1 MILIVDDNK
10 TIRLSLS
17 VLLKHA
23 GYEAEAVASPDEA
36 LVAART
42 RPDLQLAVIDM
53 NFSDTTSGEEGLELL
68 QRLKVLRPEVPVILI
83 TGWGSIPLAVE
94 GMRLGA
100 FDFITKPW
108 QNRMFLNRVETALQL
123 AGTPTSAPDTEGFNR
138 VDIVGNDPA
147 LDSML
152 RTAARVAASDAP
164 VLILGENGTGK
175 ELVARA
181 IHRNSRRASGPF
193 VMVNLGGI
201 SRSLFESEMF
211 GHVKGAFT
219 GAVADR
225 IGRFEMADKGTIFLD
240 EIGDLDP
247 TSQVKLLRVLQQH
260 TFERLGDSKTRTSDF
275 RIIAAT
281 NADLG
286 AKVAEGTF
294 REDLLYRINLITLHL
309 PPLRKRPAD
318 IEPLARHFIAD
329 YAAQCN
335 RTAPTLSPD
344 AVAFLQSQPFP
355 GNVRQLRN
363 LVERTLLISTSS
375 RLTTEDFRTAIA
387 LGSEQPEGTPG
398 TRETAAAPPVN
409 LEASE
414 KAAIAAALRKVD
426 GNVTHAAALLG
437 ITRQTLYRK
446 IKKHNL

>member
-23 GYEAEAVASPDEA
+23 GYEAEAVATPDEA

-42 RPDLQLAVIDM
+42 RSDLQLAVIDM

-108 QNRMFLNRVETALQL
+108 QNRMFLSRVETALQL

-147 LDSML
+147 LDSVL

-318 IEPLARHFIAD
+318 IEPLARHFIAG

-335 RTAPTLSPD
+335 RTVPTLSPD

-363 LVERTLLISTSS
+363 LVERTLLISTSN

-387 LGSEQPEGTPG
+387 LGSEQPEGTPDAG
-398 TRETAAAPPVN
+398 ETPATAPVN

-437 ITRQTLYRK
+437 ITRQALYRK

>member
-42 RPDLQLAVIDM
+42 RSDLQLAVIDM

-147 LDSML
+147 LDSVL

-318 IEPLARHFIAD
+318 IEPLARHFIAG

-363 LVERTLLISTSS
+363 LVERTLLISTSN
-375 RLTTEDFRTAIA
+375 RLTTEDFRTAIT

-398 TRETAAAPPVN
+398 TSDTTSTPPVN

-437 ITRQTLYRK
+437 ITRQSLYRK

>member
-23 GYEAEAVASPDEA
+23 GYESEAVATPDEA
-36 LVAART
+36 LVASRT
-42 RPDLQLAVIDM
+42 RPELQLAVIDM

-147 LDSML
+147 LDSVL

-286 AKVAEGTF
+286 AKVTEGTF

-318 IEPLARHFIAD
+318 IEPLARHFIAG

-387 LGSEQPEGTPG
+387 LGSEQPEGTPDAG
-398 TRETAAAPPVN
+398 ETPATATVN

-437 ITRQTLYRK
+437 ITRQALYRK